1 MKQFRSCIQTKTNG
15 TQCGSPAMRG
25 ELRCYFHYKQ
35 QKPLARLAGLSTI
48 SNSADRALTLDKIFR
63 GLVNGRIDPE
73 VARAMLYAI
82 QISMQN
88 H

>member
-1 MKQFRSCIQTKTNG
+1 
-15 TQCGSPAMRG
+15 MRD

-35 QKPLARLAGLSTI
+35 QKPFTRLAGLSTL
-48 SNSADRALTLDKIFR
+48 SNAADRALILDKILR

-73 VARAMLYAI
+73 VARAMLYAV